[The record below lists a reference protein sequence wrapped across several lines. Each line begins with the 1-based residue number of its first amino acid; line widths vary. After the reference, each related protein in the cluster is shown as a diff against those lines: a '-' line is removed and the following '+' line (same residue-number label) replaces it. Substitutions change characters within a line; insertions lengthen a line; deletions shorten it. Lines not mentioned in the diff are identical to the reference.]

1 MIDVKKVS
9 AVPLPERLNHLTAL
23 SREQLIDLW
32 TKHFSRGPPKALS
45 TSLLLRAMAYSLQE
59 RSLGGLKTK
68 DQKLL
73 ARLSGVA
80 QTLPLI
86 PNTNGGVPPPA
97 IDPSIDRGSIDTHKS
112 DTQQHRA
119 QTNVPKISS
128 RPAPRSGTR
137 LIRTWQGNCHIVDV
151 GKDGFT
157 WNGKVYASLTK
168 VAFAIT
174 GARWSGPRF
183 FRT

>member
-1 MIDVKKVS
+1 MTEAQRMS
-9 AVPLPERLNHLTAL
+9 AAALSERLNHLTAL
-23 SREQLIDLW
+23 SREQLINLW
-32 TKHFSRGPPKALS
+32 IKHFGRGCPKAMS

-59 RSLGGLKTK
+59 RSLGGLTTK

-80 QTLPLI
+80 QALPYM
-86 PNTNGGVPPPA
+86 PDACGGGLLPSTGEV
-97 IDPSIDRGSIDTHKS
+97 SIDAHKIDRRE
-112 DTQQHRA
+112 DRA
-119 QTNVPKISS
+119 HQNLPETST

-137 LIRTWQGNCHIVDV
+137 LVRTWQGHCHMVDV
-151 GKDGFT
+151 GEEGFT
-157 WNGKVYASLTK
+157 WNGKVYGSLTK

>member
-1 MIDVKKVS
+1 MTDVQRLT
-9 AVPLPERLNHLTAL
+9 AVPLSERLNRLTTL
-23 SREQLIDLW
+23 PREQLVNLW
-32 TKHFSRGPPKALS
+32 TKHFGKGPPKAIS
-45 TSLLLRAMAYSLQE
+45 TSLLLRAMSYSLQE

-73 ARLSGVA
+73 AKLGGVA
-80 QTLPLI
+80 QDPLYMHDATVI
-86 PNTNGGVPPPA
+86 GSAPTTGKVN
-97 IDPSIDRGSIDTHKS
+97 IDVHKIDTQHDHVHKK
-112 DTQQHRA
+112 T
-119 QTNVPKISS
+119 PKTTP
-128 RPAPRSGTR
+128 RPAPRYGTR
-137 LIRTWQGNCHIVDV
+137 LVRTWQGNSHIVDV
-151 GKDGFT
+151 SKDGYT

>member
-1 MIDVKKVS
+1 MTDVQRMLVTPAS
-9 AVPLPERLNHLTAL
+9 ERLNHLTAL
-23 SREQLIDLW
+23 SRGQLIDLW
-32 TKHFSRGPPKALS
+32 IKHFGRGPPKAMS
-45 TSLLLRAMAYSLQE
+45 TSLLLRAMSYSLQE
-59 RSLGGLKTK
+59 RTLGGLKTK

-80 QTLPLI
+80 QTLPHM
-86 PNTNGGVPPPA
+86 PTSGSGPPPA
-97 IDPSIDRGSIDTHKS
+97 IDRGFIDAHKI
-112 DTQQHRA
+112 DTQQDRVHK
-119 QTNVPKISS
+119 NMPKTST
-128 RPAPRSGTR
+128 RPAPRCGTR
-137 LIRTWQGNCHIVDV
+137 LVRTWQGNCHIVDV